1 MSSKDE
7 SPLRSTDRRKVASG
21 AAMVVASGV
30 ANDVT
35 LWGNPNPSPNTPIS
49 RATHPFHVYER
60 CCCCCCSPARLPQMC
75 CAHATAV
82 VKTCRPEATS
92 MRPELQCTLYVKR
105 LVSLLCPLPP
115 KSVVLVA
122 DRVGW
127 SCHSTRM
134 LRSFVLHCSR
144 LGSIWRHV
152 DSVPPTNPS
161 AHHRLLSRSCGG
173 SVAPGAWHT
182 EAANGHGWEQW

>member
-1 MSSKDE
+1 
-7 SPLRSTDRRKVASG
+7 
-21 AAMVVASGV
+21 
-30 ANDVT
+30 
-35 LWGNPNPSPNTPIS
+35 
-49 RATHPFHVYER
+49 
-60 CCCCCCSPARLPQMC
+60 
-75 CAHATAV
+75 
-82 VKTCRPEATS
+82 
-92 MRPELQCTLYVKR
+92 MRPELQCTVR
-105 LVSLLCPLPP
+105 EATGFAAFPLPP

-127 SCHSTRM
+127 SSHSTRM

-144 LGSIWRHV
+144 LGSMWRHV

-173 SVAPGAWHT
+173 SVAWHT